1 MDSLV
6 EEWLAAARSA
16 SRDTGVFIDFDG
28 TLSPIVDDPDAAAPH
43 PDAARVLGLLAGR
56 LGRVAVVSGRPV
68 AYLASHLAAARGTLL
83 FGLYGLERGRA
94 GADGVDVV
102 PEAEVWRDAVDDVAA
117 EAERRRPAGV
127 GVERKGLTVTLHYRA
142 APAEAGWVEGFAA
155 DQASRRGVV
164 AHAGKMS
171 VEIRPPVAVDKGT
184 IVRELSGGLTVV
196 MFVGDD
202 LGDLPAFAELARL
215 RAAGTVTLGVA
226 SGGSETPDDVI
237 DAADITVDGPAG
249 VVGLLQRLAA

>member
-1 MDSLV
+1 MDSRI
-6 EEWLAAARSA
+6 EKWQTAARSA
-16 SRDTGVFIDFDG
+16 PQETGVFIDFDG
-28 TLSPIVDDPDAAAPH
+28 TLSPIVDDPGSAAPH
-43 PDAARVLGLLAGR
+43 PDAADVLGVLAGR

-68 AYLASHLAAARGTLL
+68 DYLASHLAAAGGTLL

-94 GADGVDVV
+94 GTGGVDVV
-102 PEAEVWRDAVDDVAA
+102 PEAEAWRAIIDDVAA
-117 EAERRRPAGV
+117 DADRGHPGGV

-142 APAEAGWVEGFAA
+142 APAEAGWVEAFAA

-184 IVRELSGGLTVV
+184 IVRELSDGLAVV

-215 RAAGTVTLGVA
+215 RAAGMVTLGVA
-226 SGGSETPDDVI
+226 SGGAETPDDVL
-237 DAADITVDGPAG
+237 DAADVAVDGPAG
-249 VVGLLQRLAA
+249 VVALLRELVV